1 MISAITLR
9 RLGCFIQVGFLL
21 SAAMASAEVVQLG
34 TILSRPET
42 YHLKSVQLQGV
53 VTNVQVLLP
62 IYNAKFGFLCFGV
75 YTFTLSDETGSI
87 VVEVPSICG
96 RSQEAI
102 TIISENQ
109 QVSTEVRIEAPG
121 YYTGQGIAPPGEFKP
136 TIRAIA
142 LREPIAKDK

>member
-1 MISAITLR
+1 MISISTLR
-9 RLGCFIQVGFLL
+9 GWGFIQVGFLL
-21 SAAMASAEVVQLG
+21 SAAMAAAGVAQLEN
-34 TILSRPET
+34 ILTRPEA

-53 VTNVQVLLP
+53 ATNVHAFP
-62 IYNAKFGFLCFGV
+62 PTFNAKFGAQCFGA
-75 YTFTLSDETGSI
+75 YTFTLSDGTGSI

-96 RSQEAI
+96 RSQDAI

-121 YYTGQGIAPPGEFKP
+121 YYTGQGITPPGEFNP

-142 LREPIAKDK
+142 LHELIVQDR